1 MARRHVVQYFLE
13 MENQYLE
20 MLSNIPDYKELLAEN
35 QITQDEY
42 ESLIADVEL
51 IKSNYERL
59 AYIMMLL
66 NKPNKSDKRE
76 KEINKSWYDAL
87 KTASKEA
94 LINENADAL
103 AHIKSILREK
113 KKND

>member
-13 MENQYLE
+13 MESQYLE
-20 MLSNIPDYKELLAEN
+20 MLGNVGDYKELLAEN
-35 QITQDEY
+35 KITQEEY
-42 ESLIADVEL
+42 ETMIADVEL

-76 KEINKSWYDAL
+76 KEINKSWYEAL
-87 KTASKEA
+87 STASREA
-94 LINENADAL
+94 LIDENADAL
-103 AHIKSILREK
+103 AELKRILKSKKEEK
-113 KKND
+113 